1 MRIQINFYKICLKE
15 IGLSALVKEEFLSI
29 LGINLLFYSILLL
42 KEGRGEASCPV

>member
-29 LGINLLFYSILLL
+29 LGINLLFWKLLL